1 MHPVWRSSQ
10 RTFARSR
17 VWRLALAATIAA
29 TCTATAHVQDD
40 KDKEKD
46 KKDAKKPSLSLKV
59 TPSIVFSP
67 ARISVTAELKGGLD
81 DNPDLYCPSVEW
93 DWGDGTRSESNA
105 DCEPFE
111 AGKSTVQRR
120 FTQTHTYDISGN
132 YRVLLRLKRGSKVLL
147 GGNVS
152 LQVKPGLRD
161 PNEPF

>member
-1 MHPVWRSSQ
+1 MHSVWHSSQ
-10 RTFARSR
+10 RTAGGR

-29 TCTATAHVQDD
+29 TCAAPHAQDD
-40 KDKEKD
+40 KDKDKD
-46 KKDAKKPSLSLKV
+46 KKEGKKPSLSLKV

-111 AGKSTVQRR
+111 PGKSTVQRR
-120 FTQTHTYDISGN
+120 FTQTHTYDIAGN
-132 YRVLLRLKRGSKVLL
+132 YRMLLRLKRGSKVLL

-152 LQVKPGLRD
+152 VQVKPGLRD
-161 PNEPF
+161 PSEQY